1 MFLGSLRLVITF
13 AFLLYASWSDLKT
26 HEVSNNVWIFFGPV
40 AFVLALMDSLRA
52 PLLGSLTSF
61 GASLIVISVLAI
73 ALFYLGFFG
82 GADAKALICL
92 SLAFPTYPNEIFP
105 SLGYVLPIFV
115 MSVFNNA
122 VVLSALVA
130 LGILIMNVKWKLKTG
145 RDFFRGLETEPL
157 YKRILVLVTG
167 LKIKITELEKKP
179 HYYPIESIEEL
190 PDGKFRRRLQIFV
203 RVIESNDKMSADK
216 FKEFVAQGK
225 LSDEIWATPVM
236 PFLVF
241 ITLGFAATL
250 VFGDILL
257 SLVFRLL
264 SLF

>member
-1 MFLGSLRLVITF
+1 MFLGSLRLIVAF
-13 AFLLYASWSDLKT
+13 AFLLFASWSDLKT
-26 HEVSNNVWIFFGPV
+26 HEVSNKVWIFFGPI
-40 AFVLALMDSLRA
+40 AFVLALIDSLGV
-52 PLLGSLTSF
+52 PLLENLISF
-61 GASLIVISVLAI
+61 GYSLIVISVLAV

-92 SLAFPTYPNEIFP
+92 SLAFPAYPNWFFP
-105 SLGYVLPIFV
+105 SRGYVLPIFT
-115 MSVFNNA
+115 MSIFNNA
-122 VVLSALVA
+122 IVLSALAA
-130 LGILIMNVKWKLKTG
+130 LGILIMNVKWKLKTNK
-145 RDFFRGLETEPL
+145 DFFMGLETEPL

-190 PDGKFRRRLQIFV
+190 PDGKFRRRLQVFV
-203 RVIESNDKMSADK
+203 RVLESNDKTSANR
-216 FKEFVAQGK
+216 FKELAAQGK
-225 LSDEIWATPVM
+225 LSDEIWATPAM
-236 PFLVF
+236 PFLVL

-257 SLVFRLL
+257 SSVFRVL